1 MTKQVGRCPA
11 FLDVVTTAGVDGY
24 VAVDMA
30 CARAIVANGHN
41 LGHLGHLVQVPIGQ
55 SDEAATLE
63 ADYQT
68 VFTPDK
74 AARASATAS
83 KLGHQQDLLLRVH
96 GPGDQLYPGHQGGIE
111 FDELPAAIDHIAG
124 LPNVRFA
131 GLTTFPALLFDE
143 TSGEIRITPNVGT
156 LQRVFEIATA
166 HAGLSDHPVQMNPPG
181 TTFTAALQQV
191 AKIGTTQVE
200 PGRGLTGMT
209 PIQPG
214 STATPNSTPNRTAPS
229 MTERRSSSDSES
241 KPLSQEHR
249 SPPSPACRAAIPAL
263 PAYGSRSATSQSS
276 STTALSRSY
285 SMTTAQENRHS

>member
-131 GLTTFPALLFDE
+131 GLITFP
-143 TSGEIRITPNVGT
+143 
-156 LQRVFEIATA
+156 
-166 HAGLSDHPVQMNPPG
+166 
-181 TTFTAALQQV
+181 
-191 AKIGTTQVE
+191 
-200 PGRGLTGMT
+200 
-209 PIQPG
+209 
-214 STATPNSTPNRTAPS
+214 
-229 MTERRSSSDSES
+229 RSSST
-241 KPLSQEHR
+241 KP
-249 SPPSPACRAAIPAL
+249 AA
-263 PAYGSRSATSQSS
+263 RSAQPPTSGRCNVPSK
-276 STTALSRSY
+276 SRPPTQGVRISRY
-285 SMTTAQENRHS
+285 R